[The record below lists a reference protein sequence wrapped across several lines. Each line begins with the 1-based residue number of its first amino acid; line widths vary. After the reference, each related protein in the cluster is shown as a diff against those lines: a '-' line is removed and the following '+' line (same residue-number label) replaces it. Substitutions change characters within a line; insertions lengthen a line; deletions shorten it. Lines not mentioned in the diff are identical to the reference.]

1 MSVKE
6 ILSSICTK
14 IAEIAKSARQKLKK
28 SRGYVMIL
36 VAFAL
41 PVLFIGVQYIITKTQ
56 LGQKY
61 LVRTNAINRLG
72 DSIIR
77 SYNPSVSLDSQ
88 KSIVY
93 AAAANTLNDSAFKL
107 FNKMLL
113 EEADDTEDIQV
124 YRRVASIPRGDKPYS
139 RFLYEVSLNQ
149 LRNSKDPQIRE
160 MMDDEFASQR
170 LLAGCN
176 FIDAVQLEGNTYN
189 ITYFSSKSQVGQDP
203 VSTEVFK
210 KYKEDPNVLTIALDA
225 KARAI
230 TGRSEKINREVVA
243 HLPEC
248 NANIIIAIP
257 TNHEMCCSE
266 TTSGTVVSDGTN
278 STRKLAAGV
287 RVVTKL
293 GDGVAPISIVAK
305 ACGEFL
311 SNNFSNLYGITV
323 GLIPYSGKVSL
334 DPETATSRTCDVKA
348 FQMPDIQ
355 ATLRQIDE
363 NGKTIEQSGSD
374 VSYAYWKQAA
384 AYATVGVKGAVLDEA
399 KESESGSIVDKID
412 NWKNNVG
419 TGIMYRRGA
428 EITWNKI
435 RLYSGG
441 NGGKGA
447 DCLLLDNSAPNSEP
461 MKYLRMP
468 VNPCYLGHCNLAGNL
483 CEKSCP
489 TYMENPY
496 YIYELTDNIEE
507 ITYYLK
513 FFVPF
518 EDKYNKS
525 NFIFLPLHWAGNLLS
540 SWTKYPTGQNEKIAP
555 PPRDKKKN
563 FIVIIVNKPSTFE
576 PHEMTYLGFD
586 NDGAEMPISEADM
599 IAFKQ
604 TAKTLNLAEVNAKT
618 EWKSAKGLIK
628 IEKANND
635 TTWDFRES
643 EGGLYCNG
651 TFKIT
656 FANKNLINLR
666 VKDAI
671 SRVEILGDNRPSN
684 SEHTG
689 LHDLIS
695 DATFKFSGPK
705 NFFIDNDAS
714 RGIIDSDTAG
724 IGNYS
729 TTGGK
734 NFGHNLSLNKLR
746 YRVEAA
752 KVKDAVLSN
761 QILRHY
767 AHYKYNKKEEKKEE
781 KAAVPDDAM
790 PDIILNDSGHCIQ
803 QTNSTVAKYED
814 PCIDTEF
821 SNGYAKDYS
830 FVTKSPQFAQVKCYN
845 FHPACYGVQ
854 NGAFIMTAYV
864 PRDPNEIDISDGY
877 VTQELASGWKRS
889 SRKGGVVGP
898 ICSSSTNAYQVYL
911 LEPNPKSRD
920 HVRMFTGRFHDKA
933 YCKLWPYEYY
943 HGKYTVQI
951 PYTYQVQ
958 EKRTKWEW
966 KWVKHKVW
974 FIPIW
979 IYELVKTTYYVTVT
993 KTGYRTANEEKREVT
1008 KKEPPIVNET
1018 LTYNTTRTFS
1028 LPVQNIIKT
1037 YCKEKYAYELIR
1049 CSISNIAT
1057 RNVQALYRFNGY
1069 TPNEQD
1075 WDEGSSQS
1083 GSFDGDRAISKGQ
1096 TVTVTLGGNLKGK
1109 IKLESQFYRKF
1120 KAFKNTS
1127 TVDIL
1132 IGDKNMAYSSTWGW
1146 QNSSKDYYF
1155 YNYQDGKKTSKGYYG
1170 NLDNF
1175 KTINFRDNGNK
1186 SRAYNYPKY
1195 VKINDAISTDITT
1208 SGNNISYFGRGDTDV
1223 TVKTGE
1229 LSFQYDLNNFFFVNT
1244 DKKYLRTS
1252 YNKNNLMRND
1262 GIYYTETRS
1271 GGKTYGWMQFC
1282 GDGDLQVTFGPDPD
1296 SKFVNFTDIKD
1307 LDLREWGLNSSESIG
1322 ESLCQNNKK
1331 RLITGETEIYV
1342 IPEQVVTYNPETK
1355 NYSLTVQI
1363 SNCILRE
1370 IGISNRPYYLVTPE
1384 VKILGAL
1391 PAKSENING
1400 GAEGD
1405 ITMSIMRDNGAN
1417 LANASNSEKLE
1428 KHEELIKISALKDT
1442 NRRGFAVFKTN
1453 VKKSFKVKAYVPIGW
1468 FDDDARLDW
1477 REDHTDENRKLTLY
1491 TNYSDQDIPVRLDV
1505 TSPYMGDLS
1514 PTLSIMDT
1522 RYLEGDGPFECVI
1535 NSQHKL
1541 INATI
1546 KGFKQYLG
1554 RAYYGFTATYT
1565 PAYTATTTGGI
1576 GENKMVSYTSSAPE
1590 YKKMSSKFPM
1600 PYENGYTDSE
1610 GINWYGN
1617 LEGLDTTWNDEK
1629 WNDGK
1634 SDVQHLYGKEIS
1646 GESGYDENVLK
1657 NLATTKL
1664 TEQYEQ
1670 SVAEKKQAYEAAVT
1684 AFEKAKKA
1692 MEDSLNRNSDDA
1704 KSNISK
1710 AKTAYEGAVTLAVN
1724 EYNKGTKNAELIQT
1738 LRQWEPTEEY
1748 SYPEDQISQG
1758 NKGDS
1763 NNKNSTFISK
1773 IREAQKA
1780 YKEAC
1785 KKDGVTDEEKANAK
1799 TTYQN
1804 SVDEAANELKDKK
1817 WITQDVNTWIN
1828 WDPSSNYTY
1837 PGASWKHLYTID
1849 RDFNAA
1855 IEKAQKDYKSIYDA
1869 NQSPKADADKIKAYD
1884 AAMVAKND
1892 AEKAYNAQKTTA
1904 NTEVTQQWTNY
1915 SGFETS
1921 KKNVADKLAK
1931 IRFFNKNTT
1940 GDQYTD
1946 SSYCFSIGEGVDTA
1960 TEGDAEEGE
1969 NTNDA
1974 NTIKNAEVVSDEFS
1988 DTKYERNLSGQYAYS
2003 DVWAK
2008 SYEALKIQHNYIKDC
2023 KLTYGLNDACNGVGE
2038 SISGNLM
2045 ISATPSHDR
2054 CDVSTATTSTESIY
2068 SQKNKAIFEV
2078 QETPTCQRKYLPVD
2092 YDLGKVNETDVGNM
2106 LGAVPYSVY
2115 EYIKDYTY
2123 SETTTKTEG
2132 SSPGGSDPGEAS
2144 SGNVVTGDAG
2154 DITDTTDAELEEDTR
2169 PEAAYIDYDE
2179 NGNQTGYRTPIV
2191 NVTNGELQEHK
2202 LGKDGVTLGTNE
2214 EAVELNPEPTQTIL
2228 LSTAYK
2234 QEVPDGSDNK
2244 QLSSDDWGGAFG
2256 AYSYSGIKI
2265 PKGLFFLS
2273 VSGSTMYNGGTID
2286 GISVPASGKPE
2297 TVGDFNVPTTDDTNQ
2312 GGNSSQGEAVESANQ
2327 ETTTVDEIK
2336 ETVANYVDINPP
2348 TTENNGIY
2356 SKNLDIEN
2364 CLIGARVER
2373 EGIVDTI
2380 IINQGHDAN
2389 KTEIEI
2395 SPSNYDFQDIGD
2407 GWYIVAV
2414 PCENVVL
2421 SDPEMLDT
2429 AKTLQIHGYDV
2440 GDAVQIID
2448 YENRSSQLGAI
2459 EDDIRKEGS
2468 NSNWQYQQ
2476 VAKSKYWCLQA
2487 GNISP
2492 DDTLDKLDL
2501 SPTSSRIHSNFIRS
2515 YIDTANNIVT
2525 TTNDFFAEFWDY
2537 DMNAPGLSVKFG
2549 ECAPSK
2555 LTGTEYGDYDT
2566 LFSFSGSPLLFFPY
2580 NTFNI
2585 DNGETKFI
2593 FSGTGIPMAG
2603 IYAGFTMPYNFALAN
2618 NGYQTANGRATVTP
2632 YPTAALQQ
2640 LSKDACEKL
2649 KNTIVYVIKYGE
2661 AAEKV
2666 TELDDCSNVISYTV
2680 EDATQLNEVLQ
2691 EIAKNIKDRASA
2703 TSGYT
2708 EINQLHEKEAAN

>member
-6 ILSSICTK
+6 ILNSIRAK
-14 IAEIAKSARQKLKK
+14 VAEVVKSARQKLKK

-41 PVLFIGVQYIITKTQ
+41 PILFISVQYIITKTQ

-77 SYNPSVSLDSQ
+77 SYNPSVSLDAQ
-88 KSIVY
+88 KAIVY

-160 MMDDEFASQR
+160 MMDDEFSSQR

-176 FIDAVQLEGNTYN
+176 FVDSVQLEGNTYN
-189 ITYFSSKSQVGQDP
+189 ITYFSSKSQEGQDP

-210 KYKEDPNVLTIALDA
+210 KYKEDPNALKITLDA

-266 TTSGTVVSDGTN
+266 TTSDTAVSGNTN
-278 STRKLAAGV
+278 SERELAAGV

-384 AYATVGVKGAVLDEA
+384 AYATVGAKGAILDES
-399 KESESGSIVDKID
+399 KTSESGTIVDKVD
-412 NWKNNVG
+412 HWKNEIG

-496 YIYELTDNIEE
+496 YIYELTDNIDE

-540 SWTKYPTGQNEKIAP
+540 SWTKYPTGQNGKIAP

-563 FIVIIVNKPSTFE
+563 FVVIIVNKPSTFE

-628 IEKANND
+628 IEKADDD

-656 FANKNLINLR
+656 FANKNLISLR

-671 SRVEILGDNRPSN
+671 SKVEIYDDNRPKN
-684 SEHTG
+684 SEHTNI
-689 LHDLIS
+689 HDIIS
-695 DATFKFSGPK
+695 GTTFKFSGPK
-705 NFFIDNDAS
+705 NFFKNEDAS
-714 RGIIDSDTAG
+714 QGIIDSDTASMR
-724 IGNYS
+724 NFS

-761 QILRHY
+761 QVLRHY
-767 AHYKYNKKEEKKEE
+767 AHYKCNASESSL
-781 KAAVPDDAM
+781 PN
-790 PDIILNDSGHCIQ
+790 IIRNNSSDHCVQ
-803 QTNSTVAKYED
+803 QSNSIVASYED

-821 SNGYAKDYS
+821 DNGYGKNYS
-830 FVTKSPQFAQVKCYN
+830 FVTKSPQFAQVKCSKFY
-845 FHPACYGVQ
+845 PACYGIQ
-854 NGAFIMTAYV
+854 NGAFIMTTDI
-864 PRDPNEIDISDGY
+864 PRNPNDIDKRDGY
-877 VTQELASGWKRS
+877 VTQESKNGWRKM
-889 SRKGGVVGP
+889 SRKGSVVGP
-898 ICSSSTNAYQVYL
+898 VSSSSTNAYQVYPL
-911 LEPNPKSRD
+911 LNNPAKED
-920 HVRMFTGRFHDKA
+920 HVRIFTGRLRDKA
-933 YCKLWPYEYY
+933 YCKIWPYTYY
-943 HGKYTVQI
+943 HGHYTISV
-951 PYTYQVQ
+951 PYTYWTQ

-974 FIPIW
+974 FVPVW
-979 IYELVKTTYYVTVT
+979 IYELVKTTYYVTV
-993 KTGYRTANEEKREVT
+993 KRTGYRTTHKDEREVR
-1008 KKEPPIVNET
+1008 KKEPPIVDET
-1018 LTYNTTRTFS
+1018 LTYNTTKTFS

-1037 YCKEKYAYELIR
+1037 YCMEKYAYELIN
-1049 CSISNIAT
+1049 CSISKVAT
-1057 RNVQALYRFNGY
+1057 RNVQALYRFDGY
-1069 TPNEQD
+1069 RPNEQD
-1075 WDEGSSQS
+1075 WDEGSWQ
-1083 GSFDGDRAISKGQ
+1083 GGRFDGDHAISRGQ
-1096 TVTVTLGGNLKGK
+1096 TVTVTLGGNLGGE
-1109 IKLESQFYRKF
+1109 IKLESQIYRKF
-1120 KAFKNTS
+1120 KPFYNTS
-1127 TVDIL
+1127 AVYIL
-1132 IGDKNMAYSSTWGW
+1132 IGDKIMSHCTNYWW
-1146 QNSSKDYYF
+1146 WWRNRDYYF
-1155 YNYQDGKKTSKGYYG
+1155 HNYKNDIWAYKGYYG
-1170 NLDNF
+1170 YLDSF
-1175 KTINFRDNGNK
+1175 RAIDFRDKGNK
-1186 SRAYNYPKY
+1186 KRAYNYPKY
-1195 VKINDAISTDITT
+1195 VKISDAISTGITT

-1223 TVKTGE
+1223 TVKTSD
-1229 LSFQYDLNNFFFVNT
+1229 LNFKYDLNNFFFVNT
-1244 DKKYLRTS
+1244 DKKHLRTS

-1262 GIYYTETRS
+1262 GVYYTETRS

-1296 SKFVNFTDIKD
+1296 SKFVKFTDIKD
-1307 LDLREWGLNSSESIG
+1307 LNLKEWGLDNSESIG
-1322 ESLCQNNKK
+1322 ESLCHNNKE

-1342 IPEQVVTYNPETK
+1342 IPEQVATYNPETK
-1355 NYSLTVQI
+1355 NYSLTIQI
-1363 SNCILRE
+1363 SHCILRE

-1384 VKILGAL
+1384 VKIMGAL
-1391 PAKSENING
+1391 PAKSENVNG
-1400 GAEGD
+1400 SADSD
-1405 ITMSIMRDNGAN
+1405 ITMNIMRDKGAN
-1417 LANASNSEKLE
+1417 LANASNSDKLE
-1428 KHEELIKISALKDT
+1428 NHGELIKISALKDT
-1442 NRRGFAVFKTN
+1442 NRRGFAVFRTN
-1453 VKKSFKVKAYVPIGW
+1453 AKKSFKVKAYVPIGW
-1468 FDDDARLDW
+1468 FDDDAQLDW
-1477 REDHTDENRKLTLY
+1477 REDHTDENKKLTLY
-1491 TNYSDQDIPVRLDV
+1491 TNYSDQDIPVRLEV

-1514 PTLSIMDT
+1514 PTLSVTDT

-1541 INATI
+1541 ISATI
-1546 KGFKQYLG
+1546 KGFKRFLG
-1554 RAYYGFTATYT
+1554 RAYYGFTATYA
-1565 PAYTATTTGGI
+1565 PSYTATTTGGI
-1576 GENKMVSYTSSAPE
+1576 GENKMISYTASTSE
-1590 YKKMSSKFPM
+1590 YKKVTDRFPK
-1600 PYENGYTDSE
+1600 PYESGYTDSE

-1629 WNDGK
+1629 WNNSNYGIL
-1634 SDVQHLYGKEIS
+1634 HLYGKIYDGDS
-1646 GESGYDENVLK
+1646 VYDENALK
-1657 NLATTKL
+1657 DSL
-1664 TEQYEQ
+1664 TEQYDR
-1670 SVAEKKQAYEAAVT
+1670 SIAEKKRAYEAAVT
-1684 AFEKAKKA
+1684 ALEAAEKAMK
-1692 MEDSLNRNSDDA
+1692 DSLNRNSDEAPYKIKEA
-1704 KSNISK
+1704 KEK
-1710 AKTAYEGAVTLAVN
+1710 YVKTVEEVIGKHN
-1724 EYNKGTKNAELIQT
+1724 SRPGTIK
-1738 LRQWEPTEEY
+1738 
-1748 SYPEDQISQG
+1748 
-1758 NKGDS
+1758 
-1763 NNKNSTFISK
+1763 
-1773 IREAQKA
+1773 REAS
-1780 YKEAC
+1780 
-1785 KKDGVTDEEKANAK
+1785 DWT
-1799 TTYQN
+1799 
-1804 SVDEAANELKDKK
+1804 
-1817 WITQDVNTWIN
+1817 N
-1828 WDPSSNYTY
+1828 WDPSTEYTY
-1837 PGASWKHLYTID
+1837 PYVGGAGICLPLLKRED
-1849 RDFNAA
+1849 N
-1855 IEKAQKDYKSIYDA
+1855 KAMKEAQETYRSVYEA
-1869 NQSPKADADKIKAYD
+1869 NKSPKADADKIDAY
-1884 AAMVAKND
+1884 AAALVTKTAAEIAYKEQANAAK
-1892 AEKAYNAQKTTA
+1892 
-1904 NTEVTQQWTNY
+1904 TEVTQQWIDYTK
-1915 SGFETS
+1915 FATS
-1921 KKNVADKLAK
+1921 QKEIANNLAK
-1931 IRFFNKNTT
+1931 IRFFDKSKT
-1940 GDQYTD
+1940 GEQYTD
-1946 SSYCFSIGEGVDTA
+1946 SSYCFSIGEGVDVV
-1960 TEGDAEEGE
+1960 TEGEADEDKTEGE
-1969 NTNDA
+1969 EEKNTNA
-1974 NTIKNAEVVSDEFS
+1974 AAITNAEVVSNEFS
-1988 DTKYERNLSGQYAYS
+1988 NTKYERNLSGHYAYS

-2023 KLTYGLNDACNGVGE
+2023 KLRYGLDDICNGVGE

-2054 CDVSTATTSTESIY
+2054 CDVSTATDSTESIY

-2092 YDLGKVNETDVGNM
+2092 YDLGKVNETEIGNM

-2115 EYIKDYTY
+2115 EYMKDYTY

-2132 SSPGGSDPGEAS
+2132 SSPSGNDPGGAS
-2144 SGNVVTGDAG
+2144 SGNVVEGNAADA
-2154 DITDTTDAELEEDTR
+2154 TDTTDTELEEDTR

-2179 NGNQTGYRTPIV
+2179 NGRQTRYRTPIV
-2191 NVTNGELQEHK
+2191 NITSGKLQTHK
-2202 LGKDGVTLGTNE
+2202 LGKSGVTLGTNE
-2214 EAVELNPEPTQTIL
+2214 EAVELNPEPTQTISL
-2228 LSTAYK
+2228 NTAYK
-2234 QEVPDGSDNK
+2234 LEIPEDSDNN
-2244 QLSSDDWGGAFG
+2244 QLSSDDWEGVFG

-2273 VSGSTMYNGGTID
+2273 VSGSLMYNGGTID
-2286 GISVPASGKPE
+2286 GISVPASDKPE
-2297 TVGDFNVPTTDDTNQ
+2297 TVGGFSVPSTDTE
-2312 GGNSSQGEAVESANQ
+2312 QGENNSQTESTEGSNQ
-2327 ETTTVDEIK
+2327 ETNAVDDVK
-2336 ETVANYVDINPP
+2336 ETVVNYVDINPP
-2348 TTENNGIY
+2348 TTGTNGIY
-2356 SKNLDIEN
+2356 SKDLDIEN
-2364 CLIGARVER
+2364 CFIGARVER
-2373 EGIVDTI
+2373 EGIVDNVI
-2380 IINQGHDAN
+2380 ISQGHDAK

-2448 YENRSSQLGAI
+2448 YENRSSHLGAI

-2468 NSNWQYQQ
+2468 NSSWQYRQI
-2476 VAKSKYWCLQA
+2476 VKARYWCLQA
-2487 GNISP
+2487 SDISP
-2492 DDTLDKLDL
+2492 NDTLDTLDL
-2501 SPTSSRIHSNFIRS
+2501 SPVSSKIRSNFIRS
-2515 YIDTANNIVT
+2515 HTDTANNVVT

-2537 DMNAPGLSVKFG
+2537 DMNAPGLSIKFG

-2691 EIAKNIKDRASA
+2691 EIAKNIKDKASA